1 VGFLAPWFLAGA
13 VAIGLP
19 FWIHLLRQ
27 YRSTP
32 HPFSSL
38 MFFERRTQSS
48 IKHRRLR
55 YLLLLSLRVALLL
68 LIALAFANPFV
79 TRSPTTAGG
88 PKMLVIAV
96 DNSFSMRYD
105 DHLARAKQQAVNAV
119 SALNQGERGQVLAV
133 GSRVHFLTQ
142 PVEDVDQLKAAI
154 QSIPPSDEQS
164 SYGEFARALRTIQQ
178 SSRIPLEVHF
188 ATDLQKSSLPP
199 AFADLRLGSDTN
211 LIFHSVADSKEPN
224 WMVESVTAPAKIYD
238 PKKVRVQAVVAGV
251 NTPAAKRT
259 VSLVLDGK
267 VLESKIVDVPPNGRT
282 SVEFLSLDSPHG
294 FHKGEIRIEPNDALR
309 SGDLL
314 HEDDRFDFAIERTDP
329 HPVLFL
335 HPAGQDRDELFYR
348 SALESV
354 SEAGFTLEP
363 LAVEQAANQSLSK
376 YAFVVLSDVGTMPAG
391 LENSLRAYV
400 AGGGSLLIALG
411 THSAALAR
419 VPVSNE
425 AIQGSSYASLSG
437 SRFETV
443 AAADAEHPALR
454 RANKLDGVKF
464 YQVIRVDPGTSRV
477 VARLTNQVPL
487 LLEKQVGEGRVL
499 VFTSTLDNISNDL
512 PQHNSFVPFVEETA
526 RYLGGQQD
534 LSTNVAAGSYIE
546 LRSVKDRG
554 AAIDVTEPDGTHPLS
569 LADATTTQTF
579 QVTREGFYEIHR
591 ANGRQEFVAVHA
603 DRRESDLTPIP
614 AETLE
619 LWRNTGRGTDAPASQ
634 DGSAAQNQP
643 RPWSLWRYALL
654 LVLITA
660 IIESVLAS
668 RYLSVEKEIAP

>member
-68 LIALAFANPFV
+68 LIALAFANPFINR
-79 TRSPTTAGG
+79 TGGAAGG
-88 PKMLVIAV
+88 RKMLVIAV

-105 DHLARAKQQAVNAV
+105 DHLARAKQAAMNAV
-119 SALNQGERGQVLAV
+119 SQLNPGERGQVLAV

-142 PVEDVDQLKAAI
+142 PVEEADQLKAAI
-154 QSIPPSDEQS
+154 QGIQPSDEQS
-164 SYGEFARALRTIQQ
+164 SYGELARALRTIEQT
-178 SSRIPLEVHF
+178 SRIPLEVHF
-188 ATDLQKSSLPP
+188 ASDMQKSSMPP

-211 LIFHSVADSKEPN
+211 LVFHSVADPKEPN

-238 PKKVRVQAVVAGV
+238 PKKVRVQAVVAGS
-251 NTPAAKRT
+251 NTPATKRT
-259 VSLVLDGK
+259 VSLALDGK
-267 VLESKIVDVPPNGRT
+267 VLDSKSVDVPANGRA
-282 SVEFLSLDSPHG
+282 SVEFVSLDSPHG
-294 FHKGEIRIEPNDALR
+294 FHQGEIRIEP
-309 SGDLL
+309 GDSL
-314 HEDDRFDFAIERTDP
+314 HQDDRFDFAIERTDP

-335 HPAGQDRDELFYR
+335 HPAGQNLDELYYR

-363 LAVEQAANQSLSK
+363 LAVEQAGNQSLSK
-376 YAFVVLSDVGTMPAG
+376 YAFVVLSDVGSMPPG

-411 THSAALAR
+411 PLSAALNR

-425 AIQGSSYASLSG
+425 AIQGSAYASRG
-437 SRFETV
+437 DSRFETV

-464 YQVIRVDPGTSRV
+464 YQVIKVDPGQSHV
-477 VARLTNQVPL
+477 VARLTNQAPL
-487 LLEKQVGEGRVL
+487 LLEKQVGEGRVI
-499 VFTSTLDNISNDL
+499 VFTSTFDNVGNDL
-512 PQHNSFVPFVEETA
+512 PLHASFVPFVEETA
-526 RYLGGQQD
+526 RYLVGQQD
-534 LSTNVAAGSYIE
+534 RSTNVAVDSYIE
-546 LRSVKDRG
+546 LRSAKERG
-554 AAIDVTEPDGTHPLS
+554 AAIDITEPDGTHPLS
-569 LADATTTQTF
+569 LKDATTAQTF

-591 ANGRQEFVAVHA
+591 ANGRQEMVAVHA

-614 AETLE
+614 QETLD
-619 LWRNTGRGTDAPASQ
+619 LWKNTGRGPDTPAG
-634 DGSAAQNQP
+634 DGSDSGNQAH
-643 RPWSLWRYALL
+643 PWSLWRYALL

-660 IIESVLAS
+660 IIESVFAS
-668 RYLSVEKEIAP
+668 RYLSVEKEVA

>member
-1 VGFLAPWFLAGA
+1 LGFLAPWFLAGA
-13 VAIGLP
+13 VAVGLP
-19 FWIHLLRQ
+19 LYIHLLRQ

-55 YLLLLSLRVALLL
+55 YLLLLSLRIALLL

-79 TRSPTTAGG
+79 SRVGGAAGG
-88 PKMLVIAV
+88 RKMLVIAV

-105 DHLARAKQQAVNAV
+105 DHLARAKQAALSAV
-119 SALNQGERGQVLAV
+119 SRLNPGERGQVLAI

-142 PVEDVDQLKAAI
+142 PIEETDQLKAAI
-154 QSIPPSDEQS
+154 QGIQPSDEQS
-164 SYGEFARALRTIQQ
+164 SFGELARALRTISQT
-178 SSRIPLEVHF
+178 SKTPLEVHF
-188 ATDLQKSSLPP
+188 ASDLQKSSMPP
-199 AFADLRLGSDTN
+199 AFADLRLGSNTN
-211 LIFHSVADSKEPN
+211 LIFHSVADAKDPN

-251 NTPAAKRT
+251 NTPATKRN
-259 VSLVLDGK
+259 VSLLLDGK
-267 VLESKIVDVPPNGRT
+267 TLETKSVDVPAGGRA
-282 SVEFLSLDSPHG
+282 SVEFVSLDSPHG
-294 FHKGEIRIEPNDALR
+294 FHKAEVRIDPNDSLR
-309 SGDLL
+309 
-314 HEDDRFDFAIERTDP
+314 EDDRFDFAVERTDP

-335 HPAGQDRDELFYR
+335 HPTGEDRDVLFYR

-391 LENSLRAYV
+391 FENSLRAYV
-400 AGGGSLLIALG
+400 SAGGSLLIALG
-411 THSAALAR
+411 PLSAAVTH
-419 VPVSNE
+419 VPVSGE
-425 AIQGSSYASLSG
+425 TIQGSAYAAPSD

-464 YQVIRVDPGTSRV
+464 YQVIKVDPGQSHV
-477 VARLTNQVPL
+477 VASLTNQAPL
-487 LLEKQVGEGRVL
+487 LLEKQVGEGRVI
-499 VFTSTLDNISNDL
+499 VFTSTFDNIGNDL

-534 LSTNVAAGSYIE
+534 RSTNVAVDSYIE
-546 LRSVKDRG
+546 LRSVKEHG
-554 AAIDVTEPDGTHPLS
+554 AAIDVTEPDGSHPLS
-569 LADATTTQTF
+569 LKDATTAQTF
-579 QVTREGFYEIHR
+579 QVTHEGFYDIHR
-591 ANGRQEFVAVHA
+591 ANGREEFVAVHA
-603 DRRESDLTPIP
+603 DRRESDLTPVP
-614 AETLE
+614 QETLD
-619 LWRNTGRGTDAPASQ
+619 LWKNTGRGPDAPSP
-634 DGSAAQNQP
+634 DGSAADAQA

-668 RYLSVEKEIAP
+668 RYLSVEKEVA

>member
-13 VAIGLP
+13 VAVGLP
-19 FWIHLLRQ
+19 LWIHLLRQ

-38 MFFERRTQSS
+38 MFFERRAQSS

-55 YLLLLSLRVALLL
+55 YLLLLSLRVLLLL
-68 LIALAFANPFV
+68 LIALAFANPFIDR
-79 TRSPTTAGG
+79 TGG
-88 PKMLVIAV
+88 ATGGRKMLIIAV

-105 DHLARAKQQAVNAV
+105 DHLARAKQAAMNAV
-119 SALNQGERGQVLAV
+119 SQLNPGERGQVLAV

-142 PVEDVDQLKAAI
+142 PVEAADQLKAAI
-154 QSIPPSDEQS
+154 QSIQPSDEQS
-164 SYGEFARALRTIQQ
+164 SYGELARALRTISQT
-178 SSRIPLEVHF
+178 SKIPLEVHF
-188 ATDLQKSSLPP
+188 ASDMQKSSMPP
-199 AFADLRLGSDTN
+199 AFADLRLASDTK
-211 LIFHSVADSKEPN
+211 LVFHSVSGSKDPN

-259 VSLVLDGK
+259 VSLTLDGK
-267 VLESKIVDVPPNGRT
+267 TLESKSVDVPANGRA

-294 FHKGEIRIEPNDALR
+294 FHKGEIRIEP
-309 SGDLL
+309 GDSLK
-314 HEDDRFDFAIERTDP
+314 EDDRFDFAIERTDP

-335 HPAGQDRDELFYR
+335 HPAGQNRDELFYR

-376 YAFVVLSDVGTMPAG
+376 YAFVVLSDVGSMPPG
-391 LENSLRAYV
+391 LENILRAYV

-411 THSAALAR
+411 HLSAALTR

-425 AIQGSSYASLSG
+425 TIEGSSYASLSG

-464 YQVIRVDPGTSRV
+464 YQVIKVDPGQSRV
-477 VARLTNQVPL
+477 IARLTNQAPL
-487 LLEKQVGEGRVL
+487 LLEKQVGEGRVI
-499 VFTSTLDNISNDL
+499 VFTSTFDNVGNDL
-512 PQHNSFVPFVEETA
+512 PLHASFVPFVEEIA

-534 LSTNVAAGSYIE
+534 GSTNVAVDSYIE
-546 LRSVKDRG
+546 LRSAKERG

-569 LADATTTQTF
+569 LKDATTAQTF
-579 QVTREGFYEIHR
+579 QVTREGFYDIHR
-591 ANGRQEFVAVHA
+591 ANGREEFVAVHA

-614 AETLE
+614 QETMA
-619 LWRNTGRGTDAPASQ
+619 LWKNTGLGPDTPSG
-634 DGSAAQNQP
+634 DGSPADTQA

-668 RYLSVEKEIAP
+668 RYLSVEKEVA

>member
-1 VGFLAPWFLAGA
+1 VGFFAPWFLAGA

-79 TRSPTTAGG
+79 SRSGG
-88 PKMLVIAV
+88 ATGGRKMLVIAV

-105 DHLARAKQQAVNAV
+105 DHLARAKQAAMNAV
-119 SALNQGERGQVLAV
+119 SNLNPGERGQVLAV

-142 PVEDVDQLKAAI
+142 PVEEADQLKAAI
-154 QSIPPSDEQS
+154 QGIQPSDEQS
-164 SYGEFARALRTIQQ
+164 SYGELARALRTISQT
-178 SSRIPLEVHF
+178 SRIPLEVHF
-188 ATDLQKSSLPP
+188 SSDLQKSSMPP
-199 AFADLRLGSDTN
+199 AFADLRLGTDTK
-211 LIFHSVADSKEPN
+211 LVFHSVADSKEPN

-238 PKKVRVQAVVAGV
+238 PKKVRIQAVVAGS
-251 NTPAAKRT
+251 NTPQTKRT
-259 VSLVLDGK
+259 VSLALDGK
-267 VLESKIVDVPPNGRT
+267 TLDSKMVDVPSNGRA

-294 FHKGEIRIEPNDALR
+294 FHKGEIRIEPGDA
-309 SGDLL
+309 L

-335 HPAGQDRDELFYR
+335 HPTGQTLDELYYR

-363 LAVEQAANQSLSK
+363 LAVEQAGNQSLSK
-376 YAFVVLSDVGTMPAG
+376 YAFVVLSDVGMMPPG
-391 LENSLRAYV
+391 LEANLRTYV
-400 AGGGSLLIALG
+400 SGGGSLLVALG
-411 THSAALAR
+411 PLSAALAR

-425 AIQGSSYASLSG
+425 TIQGSAYASRG
-437 SRFETV
+437 DSRFETV

-464 YQVIRVDPGTSRV
+464 YQEIKVDPGQSHV
-477 VARLTNQVPL
+477 IARLTNQAPL
-487 LLEKQVGEGRVL
+487 LLEKQVGEGRVV
-499 VFTSTLDNISNDL
+499 VFTSTFDNVGNDMPL
-512 PQHNSFVPFVEETA
+512 HASFVPFVEETA

-534 LSTNVAAGSYIE
+534 RSTNVAVDSYIE
-546 LRSVKDRG
+546 LRSAQEHG
-554 AAIDVTEPDGTHPLS
+554 AAIDVTEPDGSHPLS
-569 LADATTTQTF
+569 LKDASTTQTF
-579 QVTREGFYEIHR
+579 QVTREGFYDIHR
-591 ANGRQEFVAVHA
+591 ANGREELVAVHA

-614 AETLE
+614 QETLA
-619 LWRNTGRGTDAPASQ
+619 LWQNTGLGPDTPSG
-634 DGSAAQNQP
+634 DGSANDTQP

-654 LVLITA
+654 LVLIIA

-668 RYLSVEKEIAP
+668 RYLSVEKEVA